1 MVASPGIPPGMN
13 PDELRQMWEA
23 GSRSLLEGFRQA
35 QELWNSTARSW
46 GEVAGAWT
54 GQLPR
59 SGAGVGVPGVS
70 AEGAA
75 ALREL
80 HEAAFEAGLAW
91 MRLPLALATGAAP
104 TELSEAIARL
114 TQAQGKAYK
123 LWMDALLRAGET
135 LRPGGAPRA

>member
-1 MVASPGIPPGMN
+1 MAASPGTPPGMN
-13 PDELRQMWEA
+13 PDELGKMWEA

-35 QELWNSTARSW
+35 QEFWNNAARSW

-54 GQLPR
+54 SQLPR
-59 SGAGVGVPGVS
+59 SAPGLAAPGLS

-80 HEAAFEAGLAW
+80 HEAAFAAGQAW
-91 MRLPLALATGAAP
+91 MRLPLALATGASP

-123 LWMDALLRAGET
+123 LWMDALVRAGET
-135 LRPGGAPRA
+135 LRAGSSPRS

>member
-1 MVASPGIPPGMN
+1 MAASPGTPPGMT

-35 QELWNSTARSW
+35 QEFWNNAARSW

-54 GQLPR
+54 SQLPR
-59 SGAGVGVPGVS
+59 SAPGLAAPGLS

-80 HEAAFEAGLAW
+80 HEAAFAAGQAW
-91 MRLPLALATGAAP
+91 MRLPLALATGASP

-123 LWMDALLRAGET
+123 LWMDALVRAGET
-135 LRPGGAPRA
+135 LRAGGGPRA